1 MRILQAN
8 ATYGKLNQAQLSL
21 QSGLNVI
28 CAPNEGGKSTWSRF
42 LLTMFYGLNTR
53 QRGELADKNRFQP
66 WSGSPMQGRL
76 ELAVGED
83 VLTLSRRTQR
93 ADSPMGVF
101 SCTYAGTDTPVRG
114 LDALR
119 CGETLLGVP
128 QSVYQR
134 CAFIPS
140 GSMAIDADADLER
153 RINAL
158 ISTGEEKISFSQA
171 ETRLKRQLHQRKYN
185 RSGAIP
191 LLESEIASLSSA
203 QAEVQDLA
211 ERETSLRQQL
221 RQVQEE
227 QVTLR
232 AAQQQEAQQRIA
244 EKQRLLQSLPD
255 SAALQSINEQ
265 LGAVR
270 SMGEQVQ
277 QARDAAAAQEQTI
290 QAQLRELSR
299 NPLHPMTKPE
309 LEAQLQIQ
317 PPAPPQVAQLLISLA
332 LGLCG
337 SGFLWYEIGRPQIL
351 WLCAACAVTALAAG
365 NFLRLLIQRIRRQ
378 QVRHRELQRQEELR
392 KLADSY
398 LPMLEKLEEQRSLLQ
413 QRQQAVA
420 DSEQRLRATLA
431 DLLTVVQ
438 KWDTGVHTPTDVRR
452 FVQQTAQRREE
463 LTEEIRQAQ
472 ADALHAQTP
481 DADGSAARLQQQI
494 AQVQG
499 QLAAL
504 GGAEDAPQRIARK
517 QEQLH
522 RLQGEYDSLALALD
536 VLRSANTT
544 LQNRFS
550 PELGRRAAE
559 IFADMTGSPW
569 SHILLDREFRLS
581 AEAGS
586 DPTRRSVQ
594 LLSSGTADQLYLA
607 VRLAICE
614 MVLPAEQN
622 APLILDDALLTFD
635 DERLHKTLDYLA
647 GRAAADPA
655 FLLPEPRG
663 GLSRLPQRR
672 PHFEFTVKSQREVSY
687 VSAEYF

>member
-134 CAFIPS
+134 CAFISS
-140 GSMAIDADADLER
+140 GSMTIDADADLER

-290 QAQLRELSR
+290 QAQLQELSR

-337 SGFLWYEIGRPQIL
+337 GGFLWYEIGQSQLL

-378 QVRHRELQRQEELR
+378 QVRRRELQRQEELR

-452 FVQQTAQRREE
+452 FVQQMTQRREE

-635 DERLHKTLDYLA
+635 DERLHKTLDYLVRL
-647 GRAAADPA
+647 GEQRQILLFSCQSREADYLA
-655 FLLPEPRG
+655 
-663 GLSRLPQRR
+663 SRSGVHILNLQ
-672 PHFEFTVKSQREVSY
+672 
-687 VSAEYF
+687 

>member
-1 MRILQAN
+1 MILRILQAN

-134 CAFIPS
+134 CAFISS

-290 QAQLRELSR
+290 QAQLQELSR

-337 SGFLWYEIGRPQIL
+337 GGFLWYEIGQSQLL

-378 QVRHRELQRQEELR
+378 QVRRRELQRQEELR

-452 FVQQTAQRREE
+452 FVQQMTQRREE

-614 MVLPAEQN
+614 MVLPVEQN

-635 DERLHKTLDYLA
+635 DERLHKTLDYLVQL
-647 GRAAADPA
+647 GSRRQI
-655 FLLPEPRG
+655 LLF
-663 GLSRLPQRR
+663 SCQ
-672 PHFEFTVKSQREVSY
+672 SREVDYLTGRSG
-687 VSAEYF
+687 VHILNLQ

>member
-185 RSGAIP
+185 RSGAVP

-277 QARDAAAAQEQTI
+277 QARDASAAQEQTI
-290 QAQLRELSR
+290 QAQLQELSR

-337 SGFLWYEIGRPQIL
+337 GGFLWYEIGQSQLL

-378 QVRHRELQRQEELR
+378 QVRRRELQRQEELR

-452 FVQQTAQRREE
+452 FVQQMTQRREE

-614 MVLPAEQN
+614 MVLPVEQN

-635 DERLHKTLDYLA
+635 DERLHKTLDYLVRL
-647 GRAAADPA
+647 GEQRQILLFSCQSREADYLA
-655 FLLPEPRG
+655 
-663 GLSRLPQRR
+663 SRSGVHILNLQ
-672 PHFEFTVKSQREVSY
+672 
-687 VSAEYF
+687 

>member
-1 MRILQAN
+1 MILRILQAN

-101 SCTYAGTDTPVRG
+101 SCTYVGTDTPVRG

-290 QAQLRELSR
+290 QAQLQELSR

-337 SGFLWYEIGRPQIL
+337 GGFLWYEIGQSQLL

-378 QVRHRELQRQEELR
+378 QVRRRELQRQEELR

-452 FVQQTAQRREE
+452 FVQQMTQRREE

-635 DERLHKTLDYLA
+635 DERLHKTLDYLVRL
-647 GRAAADPA
+647 GSRRQI
-655 FLLPEPRG
+655 LLF
-663 GLSRLPQRR
+663 SCQ
-672 PHFEFTVKSQREVSY
+672 SREVDYLTGRSG
-687 VSAEYF
+687 VHILNLQ

>member
-1 MRILQAN
+1 MILRILQAN

-66 WSGSPMQGRL
+66 WNGSPMQGRL
-76 ELAVGED
+76 QLAVGED

-277 QARDAAAAQEQTI
+277 QARDVAAAQEQTI
-290 QAQLRELSR
+290 QAQLQELSR

-337 SGFLWYEIGRPQIL
+337 GGFLWYEIGQSQLL

-378 QVRHRELQRQEELR
+378 QVRRRELQRQEELR

-438 KWDTGVHTPTDVRR
+438 KWDVGVHAPTDVRR

-635 DERLHKTLDYLA
+635 DERLHKTLDYLVRL
-647 GRAAADPA
+647 GEQRQILLFSCQSREADYLA
-655 FLLPEPRG
+655 
-663 GLSRLPQRR
+663 SRSGVHILNLQ
-672 PHFEFTVKSQREVSY
+672 
-687 VSAEYF
+687 

>member
-1 MRILQAN
+1 MILRILQAN

-101 SCTYAGTDTPVRG
+101 SCTYAGTDTPARG

-134 CAFIPS
+134 CAFISS

-290 QAQLRELSR
+290 QAQLQELSR

-337 SGFLWYEIGRPQIL
+337 GGFLWYEIGQSQLL

-378 QVRHRELQRQEELR
+378 QVRRRELQRQEELR

-452 FVQQTAQRREE
+452 FVQQMTQRREE

-635 DERLHKTLDYLA
+635 DERLHKTLDYLVRL
-647 GRAAADPA
+647 GEQRQI
-655 FLLPEPRG
+655 LLFSCQ
-663 GLSRLPQRR
+663 SR
-672 PHFEFTVKSQREVSY
+672 E
-687 VSAEYF
+687 AEYLASRSGVHILNLQ

>member
-1 MRILQAN
+1 MILRILQAN

-277 QARDAAAAQEQTI
+277 QARDAAAAQEQAI

-337 SGFLWYEIGRPQIL
+337 GGFLWYEIGQSQLL

-452 FVQQTAQRREE
+452 FVQQMTQRREE

-481 DADGSAARLQQQI
+481 DADGSAARLQQKI

-635 DERLHKTLDYLA
+635 DERLHKTLDYLVRL
-647 GRAAADPA
+647 GEQRQILLFSCQSREADYLA
-655 FLLPEPRG
+655 
-663 GLSRLPQRR
+663 SRSGVHILNLQ
-672 PHFEFTVKSQREVSY
+672 
-687 VSAEYF
+687 

>member
-1 MRILQAN
+1 MILRILQAN

-21 QSGLNVI
+21 QPGLNVI

-277 QARDAAAAQEQTI
+277 QARDAAAAQEQAI

-337 SGFLWYEIGRPQIL
+337 GGFLWYEIGRPQIL

-378 QVRHRELQRQEELR
+378 QVRRRELQRQEELR

-452 FVQQTAQRREE
+452 FVQQMTQRREE

-635 DERLHKTLDYLA
+635 DERLHKTLDYLVRL
-647 GRAAADPA
+647 GEQRQILLFSCQSREADYLA
-655 FLLPEPRG
+655 
-663 GLSRLPQRR
+663 SRSGVHILNLQ
-672 PHFEFTVKSQREVSY
+672 
-687 VSAEYF
+687 

>member
-101 SCTYAGTDTPVRG
+101 SCTYAGTDTPARG

-211 ERETSLRQQL
+211 EREVSLRQQL
-221 RQVQEE
+221 RQVQEA

-290 QAQLRELSR
+290 QAQLQELSR

-337 SGFLWYEIGRPQIL
+337 GGFLWYEIGQSQLL

-378 QVRHRELQRQEELR
+378 QVRRRELQRQEELR

-438 KWDTGVHTPTDVRR
+438 KWDAGVHTPTDVRR
-452 FVQQTAQRREE
+452 FVQQTAQRREA
-463 LTEEIRQAQ
+463 LAEEIRQAQ

-635 DERLHKTLDYLA
+635 DERLHKTLDYLVRL
-647 GRAAADPA
+647 GEQRQILLFSCQSREADYLA
-655 FLLPEPRG
+655 
-663 GLSRLPQRR
+663 SRSSVHILNLQ
-672 PHFEFTVKSQREVSY
+672 
-687 VSAEYF
+687 

>member
-1 MRILQAN
+1 MILRILQAN

-255 SAALQSINEQ
+255 SAALQNINEQ

-290 QAQLRELSR
+290 QAQLQELSR

-337 SGFLWYEIGRPQIL
+337 GGFLWYEIGQSQLL

-378 QVRHRELQRQEELR
+378 QVRRRELQRQEELR

-452 FVQQTAQRREE
+452 FVQQMTQRREE

-504 GGAEDAPQRIARK
+504 GGAEDAPQRITRK

-635 DERLHKTLDYLA
+635 DERLHKTLDYLVRL
-647 GRAAADPA
+647 GEQRQI
-655 FLLPEPRG
+655 LLFSCQ
-663 GLSRLPQRR
+663 SREANYLASRSGVHILNLQ
-672 PHFEFTVKSQREVSY
+672 
-687 VSAEYF
+687 

>member
-1 MRILQAN
+1 MILRILQAN

-21 QSGLNVI
+21 QPGLNVI

-211 ERETSLRQQL
+211 EREVSLRQQL

-290 QAQLRELSR
+290 QAQLQELSR

-337 SGFLWYEIGRPQIL
+337 GGFLWYEIGQSQLL

-378 QVRHRELQRQEELR
+378 QVRRRELQRQEELR

-452 FVQQTAQRREE
+452 FVQQMTQRREE

-472 ADALHAQTP
+472 ADALHTQTP

-517 QEQLH
+517 QEHLH

-635 DERLHKTLDYLA
+635 DERLHKTLDYLVRL
-647 GRAAADPA
+647 GEQRQILLFSCQSREADYLA
-655 FLLPEPRG
+655 
-663 GLSRLPQRR
+663 SRSGVHILNLQ
-672 PHFEFTVKSQREVSY
+672 
-687 VSAEYF
+687 

>member
-1 MRILQAN
+1 MILRILQAN

-21 QSGLNVI
+21 QPGLNVI

-134 CAFIPS
+134 CAFISS

-290 QAQLRELSR
+290 QAQLQELSR

-337 SGFLWYEIGRPQIL
+337 GGFLWYEIGQSQLL

-378 QVRHRELQRQEELR
+378 QVRRRELQRQEELR

-452 FVQQTAQRREE
+452 FVQQMTQRREE

-614 MVLPAEQN
+614 MVLPVEQN

-635 DERLHKTLDYLA
+635 DERLHKTLDYLVRL
-647 GRAAADPA
+647 GEQRQILLFSCQSREADYLA
-655 FLLPEPRG
+655 
-663 GLSRLPQRR
+663 SRSGVHILNLQ
-672 PHFEFTVKSQREVSY
+672 
-687 VSAEYF
+687 

>member
-1 MRILQAN
+1 MILRILQAN

-21 QSGLNVI
+21 QPGLNVI

-66 WSGSPMQGRL
+66 WNGSPMQGRL
-76 ELAVGED
+76 QLAVGED

-101 SCTYAGTDTPVRG
+101 SCTYAGTDTPARG

-290 QAQLRELSR
+290 QAQLQELSR

-337 SGFLWYEIGRPQIL
+337 GGFLWYEIGQSQLL

-378 QVRHRELQRQEELR
+378 QVRRRELQRQEELR

-452 FVQQTAQRREE
+452 FVQQMTQRREE

-614 MVLPAEQN
+614 MVLPVEQN

-635 DERLHKTLDYLA
+635 DERLHKTLDYLVRL
-647 GRAAADPA
+647 GEQRQILLFSCQSREADYLA
-655 FLLPEPRG
+655 
-663 GLSRLPQRR
+663 SRSGVHILNLQ
-672 PHFEFTVKSQREVSY
+672 
-687 VSAEYF
+687 

>member
-66 WSGSPMQGRL
+66 WNGSPMQGRL
-76 ELAVGED
+76 QLAVGED

-290 QAQLRELSR
+290 QAQLQELSR

-337 SGFLWYEIGRPQIL
+337 GGFLWYEIGQSQLL

-378 QVRHRELQRQEELR
+378 QVRRRELQRQEELR

-452 FVQQTAQRREE
+452 FVQQMTQRREA
-463 LTEEIRQAQ
+463 LAEEIRQAQ

-635 DERLHKTLDYLA
+635 DERLHKTLDYLVRL
-647 GRAAADPA
+647 GEQRQILLFSCQSREADYLA
-655 FLLPEPRG
+655 
-663 GLSRLPQRR
+663 SRSGVHILNLQ
-672 PHFEFTVKSQREVSY
+672 
-687 VSAEYF
+687 

>member
-1 MRILQAN
+1 MILRILQAN

-21 QSGLNVI
+21 QPGLNVI

-66 WSGSPMQGRL
+66 WNGSPMQGRL
-76 ELAVGED
+76 QLAVGED

-101 SCTYAGTDTPVRG
+101 SCTYAGTDTPARG

-134 CAFIPS
+134 CAFISS

-171 ETRLKRQLHQRKYN
+171 EIRLKRQLHQRKYN

-290 QAQLRELSR
+290 QVQLQELSR

-337 SGFLWYEIGRPQIL
+337 GGFLWYEIGRPQIL

-378 QVRHRELQRQEELR
+378 QVRRRELQRQEELR

-452 FVQQTAQRREE
+452 FVQQMTQRREE

-614 MVLPAEQN
+614 MVLPVEQN

-635 DERLHKTLDYLA
+635 DERLHKTLDYLVRL
-647 GRAAADPA
+647 GEQRQILLFSCQSREADYLA
-655 FLLPEPRG
+655 SCSGVHILNL
-663 GLSRLPQRR
+663 Q
-672 PHFEFTVKSQREVSY
+672 
-687 VSAEYF
+687 

>member
-1 MRILQAN
+1 MILRILQAN

-101 SCTYAGTDTPVRG
+101 SCTYAGTDTPARG

-134 CAFIPS
+134 CAFISS

-290 QAQLRELSR
+290 QAQLQELSR

-337 SGFLWYEIGRPQIL
+337 GGFLWYEIGQSQLL

-378 QVRHRELQRQEELR
+378 QVRRRELQRQEELR

-452 FVQQTAQRREE
+452 FVQQMTQRREE

-586 DPTRRSVQ
+586 DPIRRSVQ

-622 APLILDDALLTFD
+622 TPLILDDALLTFD
-635 DERLHKTLDYLA
+635 DERLHKTLDYLVRL
-647 GRAAADPA
+647 GEQRQILLFSCQSREADYLA
-655 FLLPEPRG
+655 
-663 GLSRLPQRR
+663 SRSGVHILNLQ
-672 PHFEFTVKSQREVSY
+672 
-687 VSAEYF
+687 